1 MSPSTTRRALC
12 APSPKTIRP
21 KIARP
26 RAPPPRRPSSPR
38 KWLPMAAARSARTGA
53 VNVFVKIGIGARI
66 DSTRP
71 PAELV
76 HDAVA
81 EPFHELRT
89 EFESLLAALEEQAPR
104 PGRQSAYLCGISART
119 GCFWLES

>member
-1 MSPSTTRRALC
+1 
-12 APSPKTIRP
+12 
-21 KIARP
+21 
-26 RAPPPRRPSSPR
+26 
-38 KWLPMAAARSARTGA
+38 MAAARSARTGA

-89 EFESLLAALEEQAPR
+89 EFESLLAALEERHRGPVVSQHIYAGSVLAWALALTVR
-104 PGRQSAYLCGISART
+104 RREV
-119 GCFWLES
+119 LE

>member
-1 MSPSTTRRALC
+1 MV
-12 APSPKTIRP
+12 
-21 KIARP
+21 
-26 RAPPPRRPSSPR
+26 
-38 KWLPMAAARSARTGA
+38 AARSARTGA
-53 VNVFVKIGIGARI
+53 VNVFVKIGMGARI

-76 HDAVA
+76 NDAVA

-104 PGRQSAYLCGISART
+104 PGRQSAYLCGISASVGFGVDRAT
-119 GCFWLES
+119 AGGS

>member
-1 MSPSTTRRALC
+1 
-12 APSPKTIRP
+12 
-21 KIARP
+21 
-26 RAPPPRRPSSPR
+26 
-38 KWLPMAAARSARTGA
+38 MAAARSARTGA
-53 VNVFVKIGIGARI
+53 VNVFVKIGMGARI

-76 HDAVA
+76 NDAVA

-104 PGRQSAYLCGISART
+104 PGRQSAYAGSVLAWALALTVRRREV
-119 GCFWLES
+119 LE

>member
-1 MSPSTTRRALC
+1 
-12 APSPKTIRP
+12 
-21 KIARP
+21 
-26 RAPPPRRPSSPR
+26 
-38 KWLPMAAARSARTGA
+38 MAAARSARAGA
-53 VNVFVKIGIGARI
+53 VNVFVKIGMGARI

-76 HDAVA
+76 NDAVA

-104 PGRQSAYLCGISART
+104 PGRQSAYLCGISASVGFGVDRAT
-119 GCFWLES
+119 AGGS